1 MELGVSCV
9 LSWPGWPAAALFG
22 LVRENRERRDILGR
36 TRSDIRSWQ
45 PSGGVEVVRSLGSR
59 FALAAGALLAGYAP
73 FGGIPD
79 PAFLGPVT
87 REYVAPKLALQV
99 TGGRTTKFRL
109 GARWQATAGLALWAQ
124 GQYASLTPTEGA
136 VSVPMEPSGDRIG
149 WTLDFGALLVS
160 TPWRSSMA
168 GLS

>member
-109 GARWQATAGLALWAQ
+109 RGRWQATAAAGRWTSACWSYRARRR
-124 GQYASLTPTEGA
+124 GA
-136 VSVPMEPSGDRIG
+136 GR
-149 WTLDFGALLVS
+149 
-160 TPWRSSMA
+160 